1 MSLPS
6 ELVATLAE
14 LERGPEILREARRR
28 VPEPKWHSV
37 SASGGFC
44 LIEHAW
50 HMADLERE
58 GYGVRIRRLLEDEEP
73 FLPDFDGDRAARER
87 DYASKTLDAGIEA
100 FAAARAS
107 NLALLRSLAEIDW
120 KRAGTQERVG
130 RVTVLDV
137 PGMMLWHDRTH
148 AAEIA
153 VLTAEDGCYSSG

>member
-14 LERGPEILREARRR
+14 LERGPSILRDAGRR
-28 VPEPKWHSV
+28 VPESRWRSV
-37 SASGGFC
+37 PASGGFC

-58 GYGVRIRRLLEDEEP
+58 GYSLRLRRLLGDEEP

-107 NLALLRSLAEIDW
+107 NLALLRSLAETDW
-120 KRAGTQERVG
+120 KRAGTQEHVG

-137 PGMMLWHDRTH
+137 PRMMLWHDKTH

-153 VLTAEDGCYSSG
+153 ALFVED